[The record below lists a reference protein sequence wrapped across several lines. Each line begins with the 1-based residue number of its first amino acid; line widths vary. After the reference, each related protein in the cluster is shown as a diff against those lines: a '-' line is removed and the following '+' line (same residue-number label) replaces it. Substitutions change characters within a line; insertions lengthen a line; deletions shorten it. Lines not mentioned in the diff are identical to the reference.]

1 MKKYLPIIIS
11 LLVLAIIVGII
22 IIIALTLINFQ
33 GKKADREKPMCED
46 IKPSE
51 GFRKYDCC
59 LDCHKVDM
67 SYMKHEFNSGF
78 FGADEN
84 NCYCVNEDKEVKQI
98 W

>member
-1 MKKYLPIIIS
+1 MRKKGMFSSMLPICI
-11 LLVLAIIVGII
+11 VVGII
-22 IIIALTLINFQ
+22 MIIGFISINIQ
-33 GKKADREKPMCED
+33 GKKMDRENPMCED

-51 GFRKYDCC
+51 GYGKYGCC

-67 SYMKHEFNSGF
+67 SYMKHEFHSGF

-84 NCYCVNEDKEVKQI
+84 NCYCVNENKEVKQI

>member
-1 MKKYLPIIIS
+1 MKKKGMISPMLPIT
-11 LLVLAIIVGII
+11 IIVGIVMI
-22 IIIALTLINFQ
+22 IVFILLHFQ
-33 GKKADREKPMCED
+33 NVKADRENPMCED

-51 GFRKYDCC
+51 GHRKYGCC

-67 SYMKHEFNSGF
+67 FYMKHEFNAGF

>member
-1 MKKYLPIIIS
+1 MNKKGMFDSMLPIAIVVGIFMIILFIS
-11 LLVLAIIVGII
+11 LGYS
-22 IIIALTLINFQ
+22 NR
-33 GKKADREKPMCED
+33 KADRENPMCED

-51 GFRKYDCC
+51 GHKKYGCC

-67 SYMKHEFNSGF
+67 SYMKHEYHGGF

-84 NCYCVNEDKEVKQI
+84 NCYCINEDKEVKQI